1 MDMTDDLLTPQA
13 LVVAKDSDDVKEL
26 LAALDSWGFKTV
38 WAKDGEAGY
47 NVLDGPEVLDALITE
62 LNVQRID
69 GMRLLSVAK
78 QRNPEIC
85 VIMIASDADIELATE
100 AMRQGA
106 YDFQT
111 KPLNLKKEENWNQC
125 QHTRIRKKNQICSQH
140 PRHSPTRPHHRN
152 P

>member
-1 MDMTDDLLTPQA
+1 MTSRSCWQRWTPG
-13 LVVAKDSDDVKEL
+13 DSKL
-26 LAALDSWGFKTV
+26 SGPKTV
-38 WAKDGEAGY
+38 RRAITSWT
-47 NVLDGPEVLDALITE
+47 VHEVFHALITE

-85 VIMIASDADIELATE
+85 AIMIASDADIELATE

-111 KPLNLKKEENWNQC
+111 KPLNLMKDEGRARSGSVAA
-125 QHTRIRKKNQICSQH
+125 T
-140 PRHSPTRPHHRN
+140 PRPRGH
-152 P
+152 